1 MVIPPHM
8 FPDKTIQDAVELKLQ
23 TQPAGIDLTLKAI
36 EEFTSPGYLG
46 AGKTRK
52 LAETREIKPS
62 SELPS
67 YSLEPGKYI
76 VRYNEI
82 ITVPENAIALV
93 LPRSSLMRCG
103 STLETA
109 VWDPGYSGR
118 GMGLLIVGNSLKLDI
133 GARVGQLIFI
143 QMTDK
148 SVSGY
153 NGAFQNEGK

>member
-1 MVIPPHM
+1 MVIPPHLL
-8 FPDKTIQDAVELKLQ
+8 PDKTILDAVELKLQ

-36 EEFTSPGYLG
+36 EEIISPGYLG
-46 AGKTRK
+46 AGKTRN
-52 LAETREIKPS
+52 LSETRKIKPS

-76 VRYNEI
+76 IRYNEI
-82 ITVPENAIALV
+82 ITVPDGAIALV

-103 STLETA
+103 ATLETA

-118 GMGLLIVGNSLKLDI
+118 GMGLLIVGHTLQLDVD
-133 GARVGQLIFI
+133 ARVGQLIFI

-148 SVSGY
+148 SISGY
-153 NGAFQNEGK
+153 NGTFQNEGK